1 MKKQPST
8 PEVDG
13 SKVLSIWAL
22 YFVAGLVILSGTC
35 FSVIS
40 IMNDVRLTVLTSQ
53 IPGYLFGVVVI
64 VLGLRSLI
72 AVRKLKNEV
81 YKPASR
87 FSWSNFKQS
96 KR

>member
-22 YFVAGLVILSGTC
+22 YLVAGLVVLSGAC

-53 IPGYLFGVVVI
+53 IPGYLFGIVVI
-64 VLGLRSLI
+64 FLGLRSLI
-72 AVRKLKNEV
+72 AVGKLKDEV
-81 YKPASR
+81 YKSASR

-96 KR
+96 KS

>member
-13 SKVLSIWAL
+13 SKVFSIWAL
-22 YFVAGLVILSGTC
+22 YLVAGLVVLSGAC

-53 IPGYLFGVVVI
+53 IPGYIFGIVVI
-64 VLGLRSLI
+64 FLGLRSLI
-72 AVRKLKNEV
+72 AVGKLKNEV
-81 YKPASR
+81 YKPVSR

-96 KR
+96 KN